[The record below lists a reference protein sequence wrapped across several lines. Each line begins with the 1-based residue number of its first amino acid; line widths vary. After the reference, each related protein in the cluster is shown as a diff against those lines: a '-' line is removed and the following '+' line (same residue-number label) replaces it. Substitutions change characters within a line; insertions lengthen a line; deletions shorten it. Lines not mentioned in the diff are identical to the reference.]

1 MIHMTNKKYIY
12 ERKSCRSY
20 SNEGLSHQDFEFIR
34 HSIDNAK
41 RLDSSIEFRYEI
53 LAPESMSIK
62 TRWKA
67 PYYLAIYSEQKGLY
81 KQNIG
86 FVFEQVTLDML
97 ERGIGSC
104 WVGMASPSVKKPDYV
119 ISIAFGKSNDATR
132 NRNEFKRKE
141 LSKICDVEDE
151 RLIPANLAPS
161 AVNAQPWYFKSA
173 NNGFDVYQ
181 VKHNPIK
188 RKILGK
194 WGPVD
199 VGIALSHLYLENEDT
214 FTFIVDHKKSSNRK
228 HIYVGSIS
236 F

>member
-1 MIHMTNKKYIY
+1 MTNKKYIY
-12 ERKSCRSY
+12 ERKSCRNY
-20 SNEGLSHQDFEFIR
+20 SKEGLSREDFKFIR
-34 HSIDNAK
+34 NSIDNAK
-41 RLDSSIEFRYEI
+41 RLDPSINFRYEI
-53 LAPESMSIK
+53 LDPEAMNIK

-67 PYYLAIYSEQKGLY
+67 PYYLAIYSEEKGLY

-132 NRNEFKRKE
+132 NRTEFKRKE
-141 LSKICDVEDE
+141 LSQISDVEDE

-161 AVNAQPWYFKSA
+161 AVNSQPWYFKSA
-173 NNGFDVYQ
+173 SYGYDVYQ
-181 VKHNPIK
+181 VKHNPLK
-188 RKILGK
+188 RKVFGK

-199 VGIALSHLYLENEDT
+199 VGIALSHLYIEYENT
-214 FTFIVDHKKSSNRK
+214 FTFVVKHDQSFKRK
-228 HIYVGSIS
+228 YIYVGSIS